1 VTGGLTEPL
10 PQTRRGWIGLV
21 ITGILFAI
29 AFFLVVR
36 FYDAEG
42 GSSVQGGLGESAESG
57 IILSIEPDS
66 IDPNTNVSE
75 LHLSFGAEGSEYVGT
90 DGRLL
95 DNLRIT
101 IATTDGLDEI
111 KFPAGTVLSE
121 HVVDVR
127 LDGEEATYPFDTHAG
142 YALFMADTYERKS
155 DGSITSNA
163 AVPIGIQAGGGVN
176 GWNTA
181 FTLPTDFAENQAVS
195 VEFTRAFSTK
205 IFAILIIV
213 IAGILAL
220 LSLTTAALVWADRRP
235 AEAALLGWT
244 GALLFALP
252 LLRTYLPNAPPF
264 GASIDMYAYLW
275 FILAAGAAAIMVVLG
290 WNHQRFHER
299 QQAERE
305 RAASSALEPS
315 RDGGPHAS

>member
-1 VTGGLTEPL
+1 MTRTLTEPL
-10 PQTRRGWIGLV
+10 PQTRRGWVGLLV
-21 ITGILFAI
+21 TGLLFAV

-42 GSSVQGGLGESAESG
+42 GSSVEGGLGASSESG
-57 IILSIEPDS
+57 LILSVEPDS
-66 IDPNTNVSE
+66 IDPNTGVAE
-75 LHLSFGAEGSEYVGT
+75 IHLAFGAQGSEYVGE

-95 DNLRIT
+95 DNVRIT
-101 IATTDGLDEI
+101 VATTDGLDEL

-127 LDGEEATYPFDTHAG
+127 VDGEEAAYPFDVHRG
-142 YALFMADTYERKS
+142 YALFTADTYERQS
-155 DGSITSNA
+155 DGSITSTA
-163 AVPIGIQAGGGVN
+163 AVPIGIQGDGGVN

-181 FTLPTDFAENQAVS
+181 FTLPTGFAETQSIA

-205 IFAILIIV
+205 VFALLIIV

-220 LSLTTAALVWADRRP
+220 LSLTIAALVWADRRP
-235 AEAALLGWT
+235 AEAALLGWSA
-244 GALLFALP
+244 ALLFALP

-275 FILAAGAAAIMVVLG
+275 FILAAGAAAVMVVLG
-290 WNHQRFHER
+290 WNHQRLHER
-299 QQAERE
+299 QQEQRRR
-305 RAASSALEPS
+305 RAASAAEEGDS
-315 RDGGPHAS
+315 HAA

>member
-1 VTGGLTEPL
+1 MTGTLTEPL

-21 ITGILFAI
+21 IAGMLFAV

-42 GSSVQGGLGESAESG
+42 GSSVEGGLGESAESG
-57 IILSIEPDS
+57 IIMSIEPDS
-66 IDPNTNVSE
+66 IDPNTNLSQI
-75 LHLSFGAEGSEYVGT
+75 HLSFGAEGSEYVGG

-111 KFPAGTVLSE
+111 KFSAGTVLSE
-121 HVVDVR
+121 HVVAVR
-127 LDGEEATYPFDTHAG
+127 LDGEEATYPFDVHVG
-142 YALFMADTYERKS
+142 YALFSVDTYERKS
-155 DGSITSNA
+155 DGSVTSTA
-163 AVPIGIQAGGGVN
+163 SVPIGIQGGGGVN

-181 FTLPTDFAENQAVS
+181 FTLPTGFAENQPIS

-220 LSLTTAALVWADRRP
+220 LSLATAVLVWTDRRP
-235 AEAALLGWT
+235 AEAALLGWS

-252 LLRTYLPNAPPF
+252 LLRTYLPNSPPF

-275 FILAAGAAAIMVVLG
+275 FILAAGTAAIMVVLG
-290 WNHQRFHER
+290 WNHQRAHE
-299 QQAERE
+299 Q
-305 RAASSALEPS
+305 
-315 RDGGPHAS
+315 RDAVQEGEPHAP

>member
-1 VTGGLTEPL
+1 MTRTLTEPL
-10 PQTRRGWIGLV
+10 PQTRRGWIGLG
-21 ITGILFAI
+21 ITGLLFVM

-42 GSSVQGGLGESAESG
+42 GSSVVGGLGPSAESG
-57 IILSIEPDS
+57 IILTVEPDS
-66 IDPNTNVSE
+66 VDRTTNLSQ
-75 LHLSFGAEGSEYVGT
+75 LHLSFEPTGSDYVGT

-95 DNLRIT
+95 DNMRIT
-101 IATTDGLDEI
+101 IATADGLDEI

-127 LDGEEATYPFDTHAG
+127 LDGEEATYPFDVHTG
-142 YALFMADTYERKS
+142 YAMFSADIYERKS
-155 DGSITSNA
+155 DGSVVSTA
-163 AVPIGIQAGGGVN
+163 AVPMGIQGGGGVN
-176 GWNTA
+176 GWNTT
-181 FTLPTDFAENQAVS
+181 FTLPTGFEDNQALT

-220 LSLTTAALVWADRRP
+220 LSLTTAVLVWANRRP

-264 GASIDMYAYLW
+264 GASIDIYAYLW
-275 FILAAGAAAIMVVLG
+275 FILAAGAAAVLVVLG
-290 WNHQRFHER
+290 WNHQRAHEQR
-299 QQAERE
+299 DAEQE
-305 RAASSALEPS
+305 GDPDAA
-315 RDGGPHAS
+315 

>member
-1 VTGGLTEPL
+1 MTGTLTEPL

-21 ITGILFAI
+21 VAGLLFAV

-42 GSSVQGGLGESAESG
+42 GSSVEGGLGESAESG
-57 IILSIEPDS
+57 IIMSIEPDS
-66 IDPNTNVSE
+66 IDPSTNLSQI
-75 LHLSFGAEGSEYVGT
+75 HLSFGAEGSEYVGG

-121 HVVDVR
+121 HVVAVR
-127 LDGEEATYPFDTHAG
+127 LDGEEATYPFDVHVG
-142 YALFMADTYERKS
+142 YALFSVDSYERKS
-155 DGSITSNA
+155 DGSVTSTA
-163 AVPIGIQAGGGVN
+163 SVPIGIQGGGGVN

-181 FTLPTDFAENQAVS
+181 FTLPTGFAETQSIA

-220 LSLTTAALVWADRRP
+220 LSLATAVLVWTDRRP
-235 AEAALLGWT
+235 AEAALLGWS

-252 LLRTYLPNAPPF
+252 LLRTYLPNSPPF

-275 FILAAGAAAIMVVLG
+275 FILAAGTAAIMVVLG
-290 WNHQRFHER
+290 WNHQRAHE
-299 QQAERE
+299 Q
-305 RAASSALEPS
+305 
-315 RDGGPHAS
+315 RDAVQEGEPHAP

>member
-1 VTGGLTEPL
+1 MTGALTEPL

-21 ITGILFAI
+21 LTGLVFAI

-42 GSSVQGGLGESAESG
+42 GSSVDGGLGASAESG
-57 IILSIEPDS
+57 LILSIEPDS
-66 IDPNTNVSE
+66 VDPNTNLSQ
-75 LHLSFGAEGSEYVGT
+75 LHLSFGAQGTEFVGE

-95 DNLRIT
+95 ENVRIT
-101 IATTDGLDEI
+101 ISTTDGLDEL

-127 LDGEEATYPFDTHAG
+127 LDGEEAAYPFDAHRG
-142 YALFMADTYERKS
+142 YALFTADTYQRQG
-155 DGSITSNA
+155 DGSITSTA
-163 AVPIGIQAGGGVN
+163 SVPIGIQGGGGVN

-181 FTLPTDFAENQAVS
+181 FTLPTAFAENQPVA

-205 IFAILIIV
+205 VFALLIIV

-220 LSLTTAALVWADRRP
+220 LSLTIAALIWADRRP

-244 GALLFALP
+244 AALLFALP

-275 FILAAGAAAIMVVLG
+275 FILAAGSAAVMVVLG
-290 WNHQRFHER
+290 WNHQRLHER
-299 QQAERE
+299 QQEERRK
-305 RAASSALEPS
+305 RAASAAEEG
-315 RDGGPHAS
+315 DTHAA

>member
-1 VTGGLTEPL
+1 VTGTLTEPL

-21 ITGILFAI
+21 VAGLLFAV

-42 GSSVQGGLGESAESG
+42 GSSVEGGLGESAESG
-57 IILSIEPDS
+57 IIMSIEPDS
-66 IDPNTNVSE
+66 IDPSTNLSQI
-75 LHLSFGAEGSEYVGT
+75 HLSFGAEGSEYVGG

-121 HVVDVR
+121 HVVAVR
-127 LDGEEATYPFDTHAG
+127 LDGEEATYPFDVHVG
-142 YALFMADTYERKS
+142 YALFSVDSYERKS
-155 DGSITSNA
+155 DGSVTSTA
-163 AVPIGIQAGGGVN
+163 SVPIGIQGGGGVN

-181 FTLPTDFAENQAVS
+181 FTLPTGFAETQSIA

-220 LSLTTAALVWADRRP
+220 LSLATAVLVWTDRRP
-235 AEAALLGWT
+235 AEAALLGWS

-252 LLRTYLPNAPPF
+252 LLRTYLPNSPPF

-275 FILAAGAAAIMVVLG
+275 FILAAGTAAIMVVLG
-290 WNHQRFHER
+290 WNHQRAHE
-299 QQAERE
+299 Q
-305 RAASSALEPS
+305 
-315 RDGGPHAS
+315 RDAVQEGEPHAP

>member
-1 VTGGLTEPL
+1 MDPL

-21 ITGILFAI
+21 ITGVLFAV

-42 GSSVQGGLGESAESG
+42 GSSVEGGLGGSSEAG
-57 IILSIEPDS
+57 LILSIEPDS
-66 IDPNTNVSE
+66 VDPTTNMSE
-75 LHLSFGAEGSEYVGT
+75 LHLSFGAEGSQYVGM
-90 DGRLL
+90 DDRLL
-95 DNLRIT
+95 ENVRIT
-101 IATTDGLDEI
+101 INTTNGLDEI

-121 HVVDVR
+121 HVVELR
-127 LDGEEATYPFDTHAG
+127 LDGEEAMYPFDTHAG
-142 YALFMADTYERKS
+142 YALFSADVYERQS
-155 DGSITSNA
+155 DGTITSTA

-176 GWNTA
+176 GWNTR
-181 FTLPTDFAENQAVS
+181 FVLPTDFRDFQSAS

-205 IFAILIIV
+205 IFALLILV

-220 LSLTTAALVWADRRP
+220 LSLTTASLVWADRRP

-275 FILAAGAAAIMVVLG
+275 FVIAAGAAAIMVVLG
-290 WNHQRFHER
+290 WNHQRLHE
-299 QQAERE
+299 QKKAARE
-305 RAASSALEPS
+305 RLAAQSVESDE
-315 RDGGPHAS
+315 PHAP